1 MRLPAAPTAHY
12 YPQPIAMFLWKDRR
26 LRLNLTRLGIQY
38 LVALFLVG
46 AFSVNTGNNLLYVI
60 FSLMLGLFLVSGWV
74 SRAALR
80 GVSVASLEEGNLFAR
95 VRGGLRVRLKDQ
107 APARIRA
114 LEVHLDME
122 DGRVEPGFLA
132 GGDRAGSEA
141 LLVLHARCEKRG
153 WTNIR
158 SLELRTSYPFGFIE
172 KAYRFTLEQHVLVLP
187 HPRTNILPP
196 RAPKGEVTRAIPVAG
211 ESSPEG
217 SRPLRQGDAPSRVH
231 WKRTAQRGHPWVRTF
246 EGEQPEGLHLRLE
259 LKNWAPGRPFEREL
273 ERLSGAILQAR
284 LQKRDVSLEI
294 FSEKARRDAFG
305 HTACWRALAVAEP
318 EGAVNSTQVLNAS
331 GSLMVP
337 LHGGAHAI

>member
-1 MRLPAAPTAHY
+1 
-12 YPQPIAMFLWKDRR
+12 MFLWKDSR

-60 FSLMLGLFLVSGWV
+60 FSMMLGLFLVSGWV

-80 GVSVASLEEGNLFAR
+80 GVSLASLEEGNLFAR
-95 VRGGLRVRLKDQ
+95 VRGGLRVRLKDK
-107 APARIRA
+107 APARMRA
-114 LEVHLDME
+114 LEVYLDME
-122 DGRVEPGFLA
+122 GGRVEPGFLA
-132 GGDRAGSEA
+132 GGDRAGGEI
-141 LLVLHARCEKRG
+141 LMVLHARCEKRG
-153 WTNIR
+153 WTKIR
-158 SLELRTSYPFGFIE
+158 SLEIRTSYPFGFIE
-172 KAYRFTLEQHVLVLP
+172 KTYRFALDQDILVLP

-196 RAPKGEVTRAIPVAG
+196 RAPRGEARQNIPVAG
-211 ESSPEG
+211 DSSPEG

-246 EGEQPEGLHLRLE
+246 EGDQPEGLHLRLE
-259 LKNWAPGRPFEREL
+259 LKKWAPGRVFEREL

-294 FSEKARRDAFG
+294 LSERSRREAFG

-318 EGAVNSTQVLNAS
+318 EGAVNSAQIPDTS
-331 GSLMVP
+331 GPLVVP
-337 LHGGAHAI
+337 LEGGAHAF

>member
-1 MRLPAAPTAHY
+1 
-12 YPQPIAMFLWKDRR
+12 MFLWKDRR

-80 GVSVASLEEGNLFAR
+80 GLAPASLEEGNLFAR
-95 VRGGLRVRLKDQ
+95 VRGGLRVRFKDK
-107 APARIRA
+107 APARLRA
-114 LEVHLDME
+114 LEVHLEME
-122 DGRVEPGFLA
+122 GGRVEPGFLA
-132 GGDRAGSEA
+132 GGDKTAGEP

-153 WTNIR
+153 WTKIS
-158 SLELRTSYPFGFIE
+158 SLEIRTSYPFGFVE
-172 KAYRFTLEQHVLVLP
+172 KALRFTLDQSVLVLP

-196 RAPKGEVTRAIPVAG
+196 RAPKGEVRRNIPVAG

-217 SRPLRQGDAPSRVH
+217 SRPLRPGDAPSRVH

-259 LKNWAPGRPFEREL
+259 LKDWASGRPFEREL

-294 FSEKARRDAFG
+294 FGEGFRREAFG

-318 EGAVNSTQVLNAS
+318 EGVVNAALILNPT
-331 GSLMVP
+331 GP
-337 LHGGAHAI
+337 LAIPIPGGAHAF

>member
-1 MRLPAAPTAHY
+1 
-12 YPQPIAMFLWKDRR
+12 MFLWKDRR

-74 SRAALR
+74 SRAALG
-80 GVSVASLEEGNLFAR
+80 GVNLASLEEGNLFAR
-95 VRGGLRVRLKDQ
+95 VRGGLRVRLKDKV
-107 APARIRA
+107 PMRMRA
-114 LEVHLDME
+114 LEVYLEMDG
-122 DGRVEPGFLA
+122 GRVEPGFLA

-153 WTNIR
+153 WTKIS
-158 SLELRTSYPFGFIE
+158 SLEIRTSYPFGFVE
-172 KAYRFTLEQHVLVLP
+172 KAYRFPLDQNVLVLP

-196 RAPKGEVTRAIPVAG
+196 RAPKGEVTHAIPVAG

-259 LKNWAPGRPFEREL
+259 LMDWAPGRPFEREL
-273 ERLSGAILQAR
+273 ERLSGSILQAR

-294 FSEKARRDAFG
+294 YGEKFRREAFG
-305 HTACWRALAVAEP
+305 HTACWRALAIAEP
-318 EGAVNSTQVLNAS
+318 EGAANAARVLDTS
-331 GSLMVP
+331 GSLVVP
-337 LHGGAHAI
+337 HLGGAHAF

>member
-1 MRLPAAPTAHY
+1 
-12 YPQPIAMFLWKDRR
+12 MFLWKDRR

-38 LVALFLVG
+38 LVALILVG

-74 SRAALR
+74 SRAALG
-80 GVSVASLEEGNLFAR
+80 GVSLASLEEGNLFAR
-95 VRGGLRVRLKDQ
+95 VRGGLRVRLKDK
-107 APARIRA
+107 APTRMRA
-114 LEVHLDME
+114 LEVHLEME
-122 DGRVEPGFLA
+122 GGRVEPGFLA
-132 GGDRAGSEA
+132 GGDKAAGEA

-153 WTNIR
+153 WTKIR
-158 SLELRTSYPFGFIE
+158 SLEIRTSYPFGFVE
-172 KAYRFTLEQHVLVLP
+172 KAYRFALDQNVLVLP

-196 RAPKGEVTRAIPVAG
+196 RAPKGEVRHNIPVAG

-246 EGEQPEGLHLRLE
+246 EGEQPEGLHLRLD
-259 LKNWAPGRPFEREL
+259 LKDWAPGRPFEREL

-294 FSEKARRDAFG
+294 FTEKSRREAFG
-305 HTACWRALAVAEP
+305 HTACWRALAIAEP
-318 EGAVNSTQVLNAS
+318 EGVSNPAHVLNTS
-331 GSLMVP
+331 GSLVVP
-337 LHGGAHAI
+337 RQGGAHAF